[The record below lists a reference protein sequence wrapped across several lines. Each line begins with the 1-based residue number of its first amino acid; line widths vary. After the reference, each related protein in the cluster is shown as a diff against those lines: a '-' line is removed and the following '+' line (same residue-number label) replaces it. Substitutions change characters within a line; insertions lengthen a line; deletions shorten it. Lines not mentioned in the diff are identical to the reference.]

1 MMLGDVIKEYRKE
14 KGLSLRCFADRIG
27 CSYEYIR
34 LIEVGRRRKP
44 NYELLSKVANEM
56 NISFGELTS
65 MLEVPT
71 VQEEGLK
78 NEKDI
83 EKDTDNTCRRNP
95 NSIRR
100 I

>member
-1 MMLGDVIKEYRKE
+1 MMLGEVIKEYRKE
-14 KGLSLRCFADRIG
+14 KGLSLRSFAERIG

-34 LIEVGRRRKP
+34 LIEAGRRRKP
-44 NYELLSKVANEM
+44 NYELISKVANEM
-56 NISFGELTS
+56 NISFGDLIGI
-65 MLEVPT
+65 LEISV
-71 VQEEGLK
+71 VQKEGFL

-100 I
+100 V